1 VNDDEL
7 DRLRI
12 ALLHAYDPTK
22 TLPQRLAKAVKD
34 RMTGAPKP
42 NHKTVVRE
50 KKDKDAA

>member
-12 ALLHAYDPTK
+12 ALLHAYDPNQ
-22 TLPQRLAKAVKD
+22 TLPQRLAKALKD
-34 RMTGAPKP
+34 RMTTGPKP
-42 NHKTVVRE
+42 SHKTVVRE